1 MQILHYFLGNCF
13 LEKESTVLPASHIVA
28 CDFMM
33 GCRPLFESLI
43 MTYPTTF
50 ATTYPIF
57 DVLRV
62 DVTQLPLAL
71 PYSPSKPKIP
81 PIDLEALYETLDQAE
96 SLVFLDTESTS
107 GGDATRLTSSA
118 EFPIQCEALG
128 GDGQRAE
135 L

>member
-50 ATTYPIF
+50 ATTYPLF
-57 DVLRV
+57 D
-62 DVTQLPLAL
+62 AF
-71 PYSPSKPKIP
+71 
-81 PIDLEALYETLDQAE
+81 
-96 SLVFLDTESTS
+96 LVN
-107 GGDATRLTSSA
+107 DATYLSKVFFKLWWDLDEYLYGEDS
-118 EFPIQCEALG
+118 E
-128 GDGQRAE
+128 
-135 L
+135 